1 MRFSALPGVLQN
13 DTAPLII
20 DHRPVLDFLQ
30 GSKAAETDIVIVQ
43 AAISYA
49 RGLGGGV
56 DVTHLGRHTWR
67 RFEFDH
73 TGEGESWQSITRTRI
88 MSNESLLGLRCRCP
102 PRRP

>member
-13 DTAPLII
+13 DTAPMII
-20 DHRPVLDFLQ
+20 DQRPVFDLLQ
-30 GSKAAETDIVIVQ
+30 GSKAAETDIIIVQ

-56 DVTHLGRHTWR
+56 DITHLRRHTWR
-67 RFEFDH
+67 GFEFDH

-88 MSNESLLGLRCRCP
+88 ISNESLLGLRCRCP
-102 PRRP
+102 QRRA

>member
-13 DTAPLII
+13 DTAPMII
-20 DHRPVLDFLQ
+20 DHRPVFNLLQ
-30 GSKAAETDIVIVQ
+30 GSKAAETDIIIVQ

-56 DVTHLGRHTWR
+56 GITHLRRVTWR
-67 RFEFDH
+67 GFEFDH

-88 MSNESLLGLRCRCP
+88 MSNESLLGRRCRCP
-102 PRRP
+102 QRRP